1 MRWFVVSFIIAL
13 VLSGAGWI
21 VTSYP
26 FDIYAKVIFWLI
38 VGIFLNAQLFHLI
51 HLVHVRDGA

>member
-13 VLSGAGWI
+13 LLSLAGLI

-38 VGIFLNAQLFHLI
+38 VGIFLNTQLIHFI